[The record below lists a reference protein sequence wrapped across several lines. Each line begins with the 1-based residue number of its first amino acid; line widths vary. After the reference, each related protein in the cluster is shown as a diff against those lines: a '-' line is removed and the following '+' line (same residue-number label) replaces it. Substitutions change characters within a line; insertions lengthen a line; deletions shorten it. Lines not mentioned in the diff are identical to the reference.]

1 MDSKIITYLSAVFGF
16 LALLLIVATLYFYTL
31 PGSSYEQPAI
41 PQRSDTLPAHGFSGK
56 VPQPELGFMRLEY
69 APPQLRVPNL
79 SSLLTFIG
87 ANQRPDTQTG
97 VPTLFFTLGTS
108 KEILQSKPGEN
119 VYLTVKNGS
128 YVQSP
133 RNEPTDLWFSARQ
146 QGGSAQVEVRVKNE
160 EGVISQEPKSAS
172 KLSLP
177 EKPLVAQM
185 SGWNV
190 GKWRADSA
198 LLIRQGAKWYGRD
211 LFLEKHGGEEYAA
224 QSGKHR
230 IQFGEE
236 GDRYSIYLD
245 PGEFVVYQG
254 DKWTLPVPGSETS
267 SLPLLKLLRADDKVL
282 GFELF
287 APEGSQKILL
297 NVVKAADPLPSH
309 PVDQDFSFIGARTK
323 THFLYKVSGN
333 REIVA
338 SGDWFVLGSQGWEKI
353 KKVKDVEKYV
363 SGGLPD
369 AMLIIDGIIGEG
381 DTRTLHGTLFSPQ
394 RSQLTE
400 VNLSLTA
407 QPRIAPQ
414 KVEEPEE
421 EKVIPSEESS
431 EESE

>member
-16 LALLLIVATLYFYTL
+16 LAVLLIIATLYFYTL

-41 PQRSDTLPAHGFSGK
+41 PLRSSSLPAHGFAGK
-56 VPQPELGFMRLEY
+56 IPQPELGFMRLEY
-69 APPQLRVPNL
+69 DPPQLRVPNL
-79 SSLLTFIG
+79 STLLTFVG
-87 ANQRPDTQTG
+87 ANQRPDAQTG
-97 VPTLFFTLGTS
+97 SPTLFFTIGTS
-108 KEILQSKPGEN
+108 KETIQSKPGEN

-146 QGGSAQVEVRVKNE
+146 QAGSAQVEVRVKNE

-172 KLSLP
+172 QLKLP
-177 EKPLVAQM
+177 EKPIATQM
-185 SGWNV
+185 SSWNV

-211 LFLEKHGGEEYAA
+211 LFLERHGGEEY
-224 QSGKHR
+224 SSVSSKNR
-230 IQFGEE
+230 VQFGEE
-236 GDRYSIYLD
+236 GDRYSLYLD
-245 PGEFVVYQG
+245 PGDFVVYQG
-254 DKWTLPVPGSETS
+254 DKWVLPS
-267 SLPLLKLLRADDKVL
+267 SGKDTAGLPLLKLLRADEKVL
-282 GFELF
+282 AFELF
-287 APEGSQKILL
+287 SPEGSQKILL
-297 NVVKAADPLPSH
+297 NVIKAADPLPSH
-309 PVDQDFSFIGARTK
+309 PVEQDFGFIGARTK
-323 THFLYKVSGN
+323 THFLYKVAGN

-338 SGDWFVLGSQGWEKI
+338 AGDWFLLGSQGWEKI

-369 AMLIIDGIIGEG
+369 AMLVIDGIVGEG
-381 DTRTLHGTLFSPQ
+381 DARSMHGTLFSPQ

-407 QPRIAPQ
+407 QPRIAVP
-414 KVEEPEE
+414 KAEEPEE
-421 EKVIPSEESS
+421 EKVIPSEESG